1 MQPTLSLFATLDLK
15 VVALHVLLKGCVA
28 LLRAKQVD
36 RALHQLVAFALLIAS
51 LCKLRLEA
59 RKKRV

>member
-36 RALHQLVAFALLIAS
+36 RALHQLVAFASLIAS
-51 LCKLRLEA
+51 RPK
-59 RKKRV
+59 VV